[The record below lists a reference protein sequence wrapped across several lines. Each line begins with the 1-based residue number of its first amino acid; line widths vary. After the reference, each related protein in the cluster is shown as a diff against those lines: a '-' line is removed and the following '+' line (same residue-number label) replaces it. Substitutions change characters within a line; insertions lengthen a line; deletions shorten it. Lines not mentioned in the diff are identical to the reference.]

1 MTRPVLV
8 MMRPL
13 PLPLLRA
20 NGEEIEVRQ
29 FQGDFSLFEG
39 ATVLCSTA
47 LDRVDADFIAAIPDS
62 VKLIANM
69 GTGYDNID
77 LVAATEKGIK
87 ITNTPVVAED
97 TADLAFLLILA
108 SARQLT
114 GNQKFLRAGH
124 WTSTSAGYP
133 YR

>member
-47 LDRVDADFIAAIPDS
+47 LDRLDADFIAAIPDS

-77 LVAATEKGIK
+77 
-87 ITNTPVVAED
+87 
-97 TADLAFLLILA
+97 
-108 SARQLT
+108 
-114 GNQKFLRAGH
+114 H
-124 WTSTSAGYP
+124 
-133 YR
+133 